1 MRGFVRT
8 LLAGLAGGGLA
19 WALVATAHAQQQATA
34 VQLPT
39 YSFFGLNTTVSVP
52 DQGAAYLG
60 GIKRAAS
67 GRNELGVPMLGKL
80 PFFGRPFTNRSI
92 GLERSAM
99 NMHVTA
105 TIHDFEAM
113 EEALL
118 GRAPASYAS
127 AAQQRALSTP
137 AAMLGHVLLP
147 RDPRHG
153 QSWRIQ
159 LPEPVPP
166 SVGAPATSVAAAA
179 PQPAVPPHPAPPPSG
194 HLYDAQGY
202 FERGQAAEAN
212 GKAAVARI
220 YYQMAAR
227 QATGE
232 LKEQILSRL
241 AALKPGGS
249 SSQVAQSQPQ

>member
-1 MRGFVRT
+1 MKRFALMVAVGVAA
-8 LLAGLAGGGLA
+8 AGVAS
-19 WALVATAHAQQQATA
+19 ALSGTAAAQQQATA

-52 DQGAAYLG
+52 DRGAAYLG

-67 GRNELGVPMLGKL
+67 GRNEFGVPMLGKL
-80 PFFGRPFTNRSI
+80 PFFGRPFANRGI
-92 GLERSAM
+92 GTERSASH
-99 NMHVTA
+99 MHVTA

-118 GRAPASYAS
+118 GQAPGYAS
-127 AAQQRALSTP
+127 AAPQRRLSTP
-137 AAMLGHVLLP
+137 AAALGHMVLP
-147 RDPRHG
+147 RDPRQG
-153 QSWRIQ
+153 QSWQLR
-159 LPEPVPP
+159 LPEPLPR
-166 SVGAPATSVAAAA
+166 SGAPRATGLAEAQ
-179 PQPAVPPHPAPPPSG
+179 PQPVPQPSG

-212 GKAAVARI
+212 GKAGVARI

-232 LKEQILSRL
+232 LKEQVLSRL
-241 AALKPGGS
+241 AALS
-249 SSQVAQSQPQ
+249 SGDPSSRVAQSQPQ

>member
-1 MRGFVRT
+1 MRRFVRR
-8 LLAGLAGGGLA
+8 LLAGVAGGGLA

-67 GRNELGVPMLGKL
+67 GRNELGVPMIGKL

-118 GRAPASYAS
+118 GQAPASYAS

-137 AAMLGHVLLP
+137 AAMLGHMVLP
-147 RDPRHG
+147 RDPRQG
-153 QSWRIQ
+153 QSWRIH
-159 LPEPVPP
+159 LPEPVLP
-166 SVGAPATSVAAAA
+166 SGAAPAPGLATALPRPAAL
-179 PQPAVPPHPAPPPSG
+179 PSG

-241 AALKPGGS
+241 AALEPGGS
-249 SSQVAQSQPQ
+249 SSQVAQLQPQ